1 MSLVTT
7 PKERRNGSC
16 RIRIVVPRGFP
27 NGLGTGMTPTRR
39 SLAARLPGAAG
50 AVALHGLLL
59 GLLLHFDPVRTVF
72 GTAPGDDLEW
82 IWLPE
87 VTLAPPLPAEPP
99 PPEPPPV
106 RPPLPAPPPPE
117 PVREMAVIPPPPP
130 AAEAP
135 PVSPVQAES
144 EPPPVETAEPE
155 PPPAVAETATAPP
168 GKSDAWTKVRT
179 DIMHQLRYPPAA
191 RRSGLSGVVILQLRL
206 DASGNIV
213 AAIIQPPVPDRA
225 LGEAV
230 LAAVQR
236 AGPFPAAG
244 KAIRQGR
251 IPAVAEIPIRFELSA
266 FRR

>member
-1 MSLVTT
+1 MA
-7 PKERRNGSC
+7 PA
-16 RIRIVVPRGFP
+16 
-27 NGLGTGMTPTRR
+27 RR
-39 SLAARLPGAAG
+39 SVQARLCGPTGAL
-50 AVALHGLLL
+50 ALHGLLL
-59 GLLLHFDPVRTVF
+59 GLLLHIDPMQTVF
-72 GTAPGDDLEW
+72 GKAPADNLEW
-82 IWLPE
+82 VWLPE

-99 PPEPPPV
+99 A
-106 RPPLPAPPPPE
+106 PAPPPPE
-117 PVREMAVIPPPPP
+117 RPLPEPPLPKPVREMAVIPPPPP

-135 PVSPVQAES
+135 PPVQSTAPES
-144 EPPPVETAEPE
+144 EPVQIEKLEPE
-155 PPPAVAETATAPP
+155 PPPAVTATAPP

-179 DIMHQLRYPPAA
+179 EIMQKLHYPPAA

-213 AAIIQPPVPDRA
+213 AAVIQPPVPDRA

-230 LAAVQR
+230 LAAVRR

>member
-1 MSLVTT
+1 M
-7 PKERRNGSC
+7 
-16 RIRIVVPRGFP
+16 PRGFP
-27 NGLGTGMTPTRR
+27 GGLGTPMAPARR
-39 SLAARLPGAAG
+39 SVQDRLCGPTGAL
-50 AVALHGLLL
+50 ALHGLLL
-59 GLLLHFDPVRTVF
+59 GLLLHFDPMQTVF
-72 GTAPGDDLEW
+72 GKAPADNLEW
-82 IWLPE
+82 VWLPE
-87 VTLAPPLPAEPP
+87 VMLTPPSPAEPP
-99 PPEPPPV
+99 P
-106 RPPLPAPPPPE
+106 APPPPELPPPELPLPE

-130 AAEAP
+130 AAETL
-135 PVSPVQAES
+135 PVPPVQAES

-179 DIMHQLRYPPAA
+179 DIMRNLRYPPAA

-206 DASGNIV
+206 DDSGNIV
-213 AAIIQPPVPDRA
+213 SAVIQPPVPDHA

-230 LAAVQR
+230 LAAVRR
-236 AGPFPAAG
+236 AGPFPGAG